1 MQIGTDI
8 VSIDRI
14 KESLER
20 FGDRF
25 LDRVFNQEERDT
37 LNLNRVQSVAGYW
50 ASKEAISKALGCGIG
65 RDLSF
70 LDITISKDR
79 RGKPHFKLSV
89 EAGERFNIRASS
101 LSIAHDGGFAVAVV
115 AIEF

>member
-1 MQIGTDI
+1 LSDSRESSDI

-37 LNLNRVQSVAGYW
+37 LN
-50 ASKEAISKALGCGIG
+50 G
-65 RDLSF
+65 R
-70 LDITISKDR
+70 
-79 RGKPHFKLSV
+79 
-89 EAGERFNIRASS
+89 E
-101 LSIAHDGGFAVAVV
+101 
-115 AIEF
+115 

>member
-50 ASKEAISKALGCGIG
+50 ASKEGDIKGFGVWNWWRFYHFWILQYLKIG
-65 RDLSF
+65 EENHTLSY
-70 LDITISKDR
+70 L
-79 RGKPHFKLSV
+79 
-89 EAGERFNIRASS
+89 
-101 LSIAHDGGFAVAVV
+101 
-115 AIEF
+115 